1 MFCKDGLYILLNL
14 HSNQKLCVPCVPII
28 CMQHDVVRREWE
40 ASSIKLRN
48 TLWSICWFKVNI
60 VLESLPSSPVY
71 G

>member
-48 TLWSICWFKVNI
+48 TL
-60 VLESLPSSPVY
+60 
-71 G
+71 